1 MCVIPGTQKVVTN
14 MLAHHNTQLV
24 ALSPAPSTLA
34 EGATPP
40 WPPPPLRVQPK
51 PPAHYQGTTNAIII
65 GIGLPLLGAYA
76 LYENERA
83 VAMVGFIGGLL
94 AWSFAALR
102 FSQERKTRQNNQAEH
117 VEHVRRAILTWARIT
132 DSAIVEQ
139 VPNNDGRITHY
150 LLDLHVTP
158 WHPSNP
164 APRQV
169 PLRLRVPVAHGPHVV
184 PGAYLGVLSDPEAA
198 WVVPQSLLTLQG
210 AQLPL

>member
-1 MCVIPGTQKVVTN
+1 
-14 MLAHHNTQLV
+14 MLAHHDTQLV

-65 GIGLPLLGAYA
+65 GTGLPLLGAIA
-76 LYENERA
+76 LHEDERA

-94 AWSFAALR
+94 AWIFAALL
-102 FSQERKTRQNNQAEH
+102 FSQESKTRKRDEAARIEH
-117 VEHVRRAILTWARIT
+117 VSRAILTWARIT

-139 VPNNDGRITHY
+139 VPDSKGRITHY

-158 WHPSNP
+158 WHLSHPS
-164 APRQV
+164 PRKV
-169 PLRLRVPVAHGPHVV
+169 PLRLKVPVAHGPHVV